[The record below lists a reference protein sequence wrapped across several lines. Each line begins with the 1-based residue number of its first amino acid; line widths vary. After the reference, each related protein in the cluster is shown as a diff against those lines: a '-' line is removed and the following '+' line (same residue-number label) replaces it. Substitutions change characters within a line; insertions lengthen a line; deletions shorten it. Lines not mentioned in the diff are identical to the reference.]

1 MKKKWLILNCIT
13 FMLFCQP
20 IIGVSAFSEAQKTAI
35 SGNCVSIK
43 ESLKTTQRVDTR
55 ARVYLGGKFE
65 AVLTRFI
72 TPLNVKLVE
81 NNVSNLKLF
90 ENNVSSLKLLENQS
104 EFATAK
110 ASFSNDFVKY
120 QQALEELVNMDCK
133 AEPEAFYEKLLL
145 TRERRELVKEDT
157 IKLKELLRVN
167 VDLVTEL
174 RRGL

>member
-81 NNVSNLKLF
+81 NNVSNLKL
-90 ENNVSSLKLLENQS
+90 LENQS

-110 ASFSNDFVKY
+110 AFFSNDFVKY

-145 TRERRELVKEDT
+145 TRKRRELVKEDT

>member
-81 NNVSNLKLF
+81 NNVS
-90 ENNVSSLKLLENQS
+90 SLKLLENQS

-145 TRERRELVKEDT
+145 TRKRRELVKEDT